1 MNVHNVYVR
10 TAMSIFVI
18 HIFKFQLAGTI
29 ACYEAPI
36 KSTFGEVLFFD
47 LFFKKKKKNVQ
58 NRG

>member
-47 LFFKKKKKNVQ
+47 LFFKKKKRSK
-58 NRG
+58 